1 MAKKGALALPL
12 VYNRAMPFSEEII
25 RTVWARAGGI
35 CECRGDRHG
44 HGERCGQSLL
54 WSLRGSDST
63 AGGWSTV
70 RRTTWGTDILADC
83 EIRCAPCQ
91 KPVFVRI

>member
-1 MAKKGALALPL
+1 
-12 VYNRAMPFSEEII
+12 MPFSEEII

-54 WSLRGSDST
+54 WSLSPKERLSVPGDGAEDVQKREGSGMAAREAPGRGS
-63 AGGWSTV
+63 
-70 RRTTWGTDILADC
+70 
-83 EIRCAPCQ
+83 EE
-91 KPVFVRI
+91 